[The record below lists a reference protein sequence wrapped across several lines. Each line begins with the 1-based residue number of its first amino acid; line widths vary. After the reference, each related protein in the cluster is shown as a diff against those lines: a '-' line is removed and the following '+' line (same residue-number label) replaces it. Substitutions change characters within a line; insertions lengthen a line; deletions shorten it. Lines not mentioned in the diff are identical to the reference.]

1 MITVLQEADMGK
13 SKEAGEA
20 EISLIVKLSLHVCAL
35 VVQITEV
42 LVCHFS

>member
-20 EISLIVKLSLHVCAL
+20 EISLIVKLSLPVCAL
-35 VVQITEV
+35 VLQITEFPE
-42 LVCHFS
+42 CCFS